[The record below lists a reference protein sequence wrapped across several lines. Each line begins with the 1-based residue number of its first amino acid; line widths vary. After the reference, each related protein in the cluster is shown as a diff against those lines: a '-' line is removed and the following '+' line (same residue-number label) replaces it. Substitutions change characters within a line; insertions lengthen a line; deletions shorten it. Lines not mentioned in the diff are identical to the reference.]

1 MIDQRIE
8 LPDADATVAA
18 GRRIGAVLR
27 AGDLV
32 VLIGDL
38 GAGKTTLARGI
49 GQALGVRGALTS
61 PTFVL
66 ARRHPSLVGGPD
78 VVHADLYRT
87 LDRTLD
93 RTAADADLDDLDLAD
108 PTAVTLVEW
117 GRGRVDDLAGGDR
130 LEITLDVEG
139 TGRVLTVVG
148 IGARWHGS
156 TPPPAP
162 ASGHSRTADGPD
174 GRPGVTTRE
183 RLGVGRRVLALD
195 TATAATTAA
204 ALSARAGGVEVH
216 AEDVHVDPRRHGEV
230 LAPMVRDVLDAAGWA
245 PRSLDLIAVGVGPGP
260 FTGLRVGI
268 AFAQAA
274 GLALGIPV
282 VGVSTLAAIAAGA
295 GRLDPTRGQVAVAV
309 RTRRVEVA
317 WARYALATD
326 RAPRLL
332 TGPEV
337 RGIDDLGGEAT
348 AGDAADAVSHPVA
361 PIHPSAVDIARLAL
375 EFGSAVD
382 TEQIVGPPAPSYLRR
397 PDAVPGVG
405 R

>member
-18 GRRIGAVLR
+18 GRRIGALLR
-27 AGDLV
+27 AGDVV
-32 VLIGDL
+32 VLTGDL

-49 GQALGVRGALTS
+49 GEALGVRGALTS

-87 LDRTLD
+87 D
-93 RTAADADLDDLDLAD
+93 ADAELDDLDLAD

-117 GRGRVDDLAGGDR
+117 GRGRVEDLAGGDR

-148 IGARWHGS
+148 IGARWAEGIGAS
-156 TPPPAP
+156 AP
-162 ASGHSRTADGPD
+162 ASGHSRTANGPVE
-174 GRPGVTTRE
+174 RPGVTTRE
-183 RLGVGRRVLALD
+183 RLGAGTRVLALD

-204 ALSARAGGVEVH
+204 AVSARESGVDVH

-230 LAPMVRDVLDAAGWA
+230 LAPMVRDVLGAAGWA
-245 PRSLDLIAVGVGPGP
+245 PGALDLIAVGVGPGP

-274 GLALGIPV
+274 GFALGIPV

-295 GRLDPTRGQVAVAV
+295 GRLDPGLEQVAVAV

-317 WARYALATD
+317 WARYALVPD
-326 RAPRLL
+326 RRPRLL
-332 TGPEV
+332 MGPEV
-337 RGIDDLGGEAT
+337 RGIDECGPQAT
-348 AGDAADAVSHPVA
+348 AGDAADAVTHPVA

-382 TEQIVGPPAPSYLRR
+382 AGQIIGPAVPCYLRR
-397 PDAVPGVG
+397 PDAVPGV
-405 R
+405 RA